1 MRSSHLHASY
11 KQKRKQSVLDYVFK
25 DVCIEN
31 SFGKKK
37 KIALEDRTVS
47 LSEAKTRFIFTVQYS
62 KDNDSV
68 QGKGQAGLLRGQ
80 CKIFSSP
87 VLVFCIPFL

>member
-1 MRSSHLHASY
+1 MRSSHSHASY
-11 KQKRKQSVLDYVFK
+11 KQKHKQSVLDYVFK

-31 SFGKKK
+31 SSGKK

-47 LSEAKTRFIFTVQYS
+47 LTEAKTRFIFTVQYS

-87 VLVFCIPFL
+87 VLAFCIPFL